1 MQAAV
6 ADTHKPNL
14 CVRVASKQA
23 VRCRQ
28 SICSHLEG
36 PGVDIESNDFAVVA
50 CFHLRPYLS
59 LIDFIAASGGFFFT
73 IARRRGGLVC
83 VWFSL
88 LVLSLFDVFKK
99 LKCAA

>member
-23 VRCRQ
+23 VRCHQ
-28 SICSHLEG
+28 SIFRHLEG
-36 PGVDIESNDFAVVA
+36 PGVDIDSNDFTVVA

-59 LIDFIAASGGFFFT
+59 LIDFMAASGGFFFT
-73 IARRRGGLVC
+73 IARLPHCHKASPMYAGIQGNTRLIVSR
-83 VWFSL
+83 SR
-88 LVLSLFDVFKK
+88 KI
-99 LKCAA
+99 